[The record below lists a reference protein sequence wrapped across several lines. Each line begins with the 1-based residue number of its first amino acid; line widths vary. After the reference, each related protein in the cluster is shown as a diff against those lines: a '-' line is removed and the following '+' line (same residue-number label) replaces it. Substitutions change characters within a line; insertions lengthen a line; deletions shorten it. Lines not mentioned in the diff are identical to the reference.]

1 VETGGS
7 DRFHERTAASVALIE
22 DLCEQGARAA
32 GVDGAGVSVIATAR
46 SAQPVLSTDA
56 RSARIEEIQ
65 FTLGEGPCYDAA
77 TTRCPVLVSDLTDD
91 TDPSVTR
98 WPAFL
103 DEALAAGV
111 RAVFAFPLGVGAV
124 TVGSLDL
131 YRRTPGPLSA
141 EQLNAS
147 LVTADSVGKALLAE
161 DPLDRHLEQSTW
173 LRMTVHQA
181 AGMVMVQ
188 TGGTIEDALL
198 LLRSSAYGEGRS
210 VNDLAADVLEGRRR
224 YEKEER

>member
-1 VETGGS
+1 MKSGES
-7 DRFHERTAASVALIE
+7 DRFHERTTASVAVME
-22 DLCEQGARAA
+22 HLCEQGVRAA
-32 GVDGAGVSVIATAR
+32 GVDGAGVSVIARTR

-56 RSARIEEIQ
+56 RSARLEEIQ

-77 TTRCPVLVSDLTDD
+77 TTRSPVLVSDLADD
-91 TDPSVTR
+91 RDPLTTR

-103 DEALAAGV
+103 DEAVAAGV
-111 RAVFAFPLGVGAV
+111 RAVFAFPIGVGAV

-131 YRRTPGPLSA
+131 HRRTPGPLSA
-141 EQLNAS
+141 RQLTAS
-147 LVTADSVGKALLAE
+147 LSTAESVGKALLTE
-161 DPLDRHLEQSTW
+161 DPLERTLEQSTW

-188 TGGTIEDALL
+188 TGGTVADSLL

-210 VNDLAADVLEGRRR
+210 VNDLAADVLAGRRR
-224 YEKEER
+224 YDKEEL

>member
-1 VETGGS
+1 MEG
-7 DRFHERTAASVALIE
+7 
-22 DLCEQGARAA
+22 LCEQGARAA
-32 GVDGAGVSVIATAR
+32 GVDGAGVSVIAAAR
-46 SAQPVLSTDA
+46 TAQPVLSTDT
-56 RSARIEEIQ
+56 RSARLEEIQ

-77 TTRCPVLVSDLTDD
+77 TTRCPVLVSDLSDEG
-91 TDPSVTR
+91 DPSSAR

-111 RAVFAFPLGVGAV
+111 RAVFAFPLGMGAV

-141 EQLNAS
+141 QQLTAS
-147 LVTADSVGKALLAE
+147 LITAGSVGRALLA
-161 DPLDRHLEQSTW
+161 DGPLEGNLEQSTW

-188 TGGTIEDALL
+188 TGGSIEEALL

-210 VNDLAADVLEGRRR
+210 VNDVAADVLAGRRR
-224 YEKEER
+224 YKEKEER

>member
-1 VETGGS
+1 METGDHGS
-7 DRFHERTAASVALIE
+7 FHEQTAASFALME
-22 DLCEQGARAA
+22 GLCEQGALAA
-32 GVDGAGVSVIATAR
+32 GVDGAGVSVIAAPR
-46 SAQPVLSTDA
+46 PAHPLLSTDA
-56 RSARIEEIQ
+56 RSARLEELQ

-77 TTRCPVLVSDLTDD
+77 RSRLPVLVSDLTAHRH
-91 TDPSVTR
+91 PSSIR
-98 WPAFL
+98 WPAFS

-131 YRRTPGPLSA
+131 YRCTPGPLSTR
-141 EQLNAS
+141 QLTAS
-147 LVTADSVGKALLAE
+147 LVTADSVGKALLIE
-161 DPLDRHLEQSTW
+161 DPLESDLEQSTW

-198 LLRSSAYGEGRS
+198 VLRSSAYGEGRS
-210 VNDLAADVLEGRRR
+210 VNDLAADVLAGRRR
-224 YEKEER
+224 FSKEER

>member
-1 VETGGS
+1 M
-7 DRFHERTAASVALIE
+7 E
-22 DLCEQGARAA
+22 DLCERGARAA
-32 GVDGAGVSVIATAR
+32 GVDGAGVSVIAAAR
-46 SAQPVLSTDA
+46 TAQPVLSTDA
-56 RSARIEEIQ
+56 RSALLEEIQ
-65 FTLGEGPCYDAA
+65 FTLGEGPCCDAA
-77 TTRCPVLVSDLTDD
+77 TTQCPVLVSDLSDRVN
-91 TDPSVTR
+91 PSVAR

-141 EQLNAS
+141 QQLTAS
-147 LVTADSVGKALLAE
+147 LVTADSVGRALLAE
-161 DPLDRHLEQSTW
+161 GTGERNLEQSTW

-181 AGMVMVQ
+181 AGMVQ

-210 VNDLAADVLEGRRR
+210 VNDVAADVLAGRRR
-224 YEKEER
+224 YEEKEEQ

>member
-1 VETGGS
+1 MESSGFGS
-7 DRFHERTAASVALIE
+7 FHEQTAAAVALME
-22 DLCEQGARAA
+22 GSCEQGALAA
-32 GVDGAGVSVIATAR
+32 GVDGAGVSVIAAPR
-46 SAQPVLSTDA
+46 PAHPVLSTDA
-56 RSARIEEIQ
+56 RSARLEELQ

-77 TTRCPVLVSDLTDD
+77 RSRQPVLVSDLNAERH
-91 TDPSVTR
+91 PSSMR
-98 WPAFL
+98 WPAFS

-111 RAVFAFPLGVGAV
+111 HAVFAFPLGVGAV
-124 TVGSLDL
+124 TLGSLDL
-131 YRRTPGPLSA
+131 YRCAPGPLSTQ
-141 EQLNAS
+141 QLTAS

-161 DPLDRHLEQSTW
+161 DPLERDLRQPTW

-210 VNDLAADVLEGRRR
+210 VNDLAADVLAGRRR
-224 YEKEER
+224 YPKEER